1 MKAMILLVED
11 DKDLAMLTA
20 KQLQGQG
27 YQVICAE
34 DGRSTMKQLEEN
46 PVDLILLDVML
57 PDCDGH
63 ELCEQIRARYDYPVI
78 FMSCLGDSTTIVQ
91 AFRGGGNDYLVK
103 PVNISELVE
112 RIEENL
118 KKQKGKQ
125 MLVFQQFILDKENY
139 LVYKRNEQGE
149 QAEKLE
155 LSPTEY
161 KLLLE
166 FVRKPG
172 EILLYKE
179 LYRVVWEHG
188 EMEDVRTLM
197 VHVSNLRKKIDYR
210 HREII
215 RAVRGV
221 GYIFSDD

>member
-1 MKAMILLVED
+1 MKTVILLVED

-27 YQVICAE
+27 YQVVCAE
-34 DGRSTMKQLEEN
+34 DGRSTMKQLAEN

-63 ELCEQIRARYDYPVI
+63 ELCEQIRSRYEYPII

-91 AFRGGGNDYLVK
+91 AFRGGGNDYLIK

-118 KKQKGKQ
+118 EKQKEKQ
-125 MLVFQQFILDKENY
+125 VLEFRQFILDKENY

-166 FVRKPG
+166 FVQKPG

-197 VHVSNLRKKIDYR
+197 VHVSNLRKKIDYQ

>member
-20 KQLQGQG
+20 KQLQWQG

-34 DGRSTMKQLEEN
+34 NGRSTMKQLEEN

-63 ELCEQIRARYDYPVI
+63 ELCEQIRSRYEYPII

-103 PVNISELVE
+103 PVDISELVE

-118 KKQKGKQ
+118 KKQKEKQ
-125 MLVFQQFILDKENY
+125 MMEFRQFILDRENY

-166 FVRKPG
+166 FVQKPG

-197 VHVSNLRKKIDYR
+197 VHVSNLRKKIDYQ

>member
-20 KQLQGQG
+20 KQLQLQG

-34 DGRSTMKQLEEN
+34 NGRSAMKQLEEN
-46 PVDLILLDVML
+46 SVDLILLDVML

-63 ELCEQIRARYDYPVI
+63 ELCEQIRSRYEYPII

-91 AFRGGGNDYLVK
+91 AFRGGGNDYLIK

-118 KKQKGKQ
+118 KRQKEKQI
-125 MLVFQQFILDKENY
+125 LEFRQFILDKENY

-166 FVRKPG
+166 FVQKPG

-197 VHVSNLRKKIDYR
+197 VHVSNLRKKIDYQ